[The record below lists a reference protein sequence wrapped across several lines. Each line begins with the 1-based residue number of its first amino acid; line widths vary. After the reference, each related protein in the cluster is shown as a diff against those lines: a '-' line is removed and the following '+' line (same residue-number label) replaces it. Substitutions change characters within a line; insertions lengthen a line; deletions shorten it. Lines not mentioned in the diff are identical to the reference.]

1 MRIYLYLIAG
11 ITSALIGWNIGQFF
25 LTDIGLLQAIP
36 EVVLFPCIA
45 ISLAIG
51 MVLNEIFISSP
62 TRPKMCLRK
71 AIIPLLIALG
81 LGLVI
86 GLLSGGI
93 AQILFLPFFQIPA
106 VIVRTFGWLLIGI
119 AVGLAE
125 GLTWRWETVEAGD
138 KKRFRQRL
146 IASVGGASL
155 ASFMAAILFELIRI
169 LLQEMPE
176 NLRLAE
182 DPIGFS
188 ILGLLLGLTFSL
200 TGSPSYLV
208 ALRAGSGFEYVSQ
221 GFAQMIPK
229 SINVNKDYPSINQSV
244 LSFVSDSTTDK
255 IEEGLSIK
263 LPSKGS
269 LKIGSGKDCEICI
282 PSLEEHVATIEIKS
296 REAILVPNILYF
308 NSIAVN
314 GELLKVKKNINLKH
328 NYLLTFYLIIG
339 CKNNPENQSL
349 INYEKFFRFI
359 YYNRFFDPQ
368 G

>member
-25 LTDIGLLQAIP
+25 LTDIGLLQSAP

-71 AIIPLLIALG
+71 GIIPVFIALALG
-81 LGLVI
+81 LII

-93 AQILFLPFFQIPA
+93 AQILFLPFFNIPA
-106 VIVRTFGWLLIGI
+106 VIVRTFGWLLIGV

-125 GLTWRWETVEAGD
+125 GLTWRWQTVEAGD
-138 KKRFRQRL
+138 KKRFQKRL
-146 IASVGGASL
+146 MASVVGASIASL
-155 ASFMAAILFELIRI
+155 IAAILFELMRL
-169 LLQEMPE
+169 LLQEMPQ
-176 NLRLAE
+176 NLSLIE
-182 DPIGFS
+182 DPLGFS

-200 TGSPSYLV
+200 TSSPSYLV
-208 ALRAGSGFEYVSQ
+208 ALRAGSGFEYINQQFVQ
-221 GFAQMIPK
+221 IVPK
-229 SINVNKDYPSINQSV
+229 SINVDEDYPTINQSV
-244 LSFVSDSTTDK
+244 LSFVSDSTTDR

-269 LKIGSGKDCEICI
+269 LKIGSEKHCEICI
-282 PSLEEHVATIEIKS
+282 PSLGDHVATIEIKS
-296 REAILVPNILYF
+296 RQAILIPHIFYF
-308 NSIAVN
+308 NSIAIN
-314 GELLKVKKNINLKH
+314 GELLKTKKSITLKH
-328 NYLLTFYLIIG
+328 NYLLTFYCFL
-339 CKNNPENQSL
+339 NSENSQENQLL
-349 INYEKFFRFI
+349 INYEKFFRFV